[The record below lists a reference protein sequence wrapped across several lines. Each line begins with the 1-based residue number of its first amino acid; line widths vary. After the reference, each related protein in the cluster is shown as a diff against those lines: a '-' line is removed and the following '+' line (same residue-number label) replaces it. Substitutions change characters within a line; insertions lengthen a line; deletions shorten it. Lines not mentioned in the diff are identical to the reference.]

1 MHLGDIFAVEN
12 VGMKSTKD
20 EQVHEINL
28 QRIRDKAQ
36 VCFSFTSTLLCPWS
50 LTSWPFPIFLCRFI
64 WHSCFHKSKNCASV
78 WRHDK
83 AILFLVTVH
92 REVNIHC
99 TICTLGLNFN
109 RPDEKSNLFL
119 KIAEAKQERTDFF
132 FKSMQCYGT

>member
-50 LTSWPFPIFLCRFI
+50 LTSWPFPISSVDLSDIVVYIKVKIVRLSEGMIKLYCFWWQFI
-64 WHSCFHKSKNCASV
+64 VRLTYTALYVPLALILIDQMKSQ
-78 WRHDK
+78 
-83 AILFLVTVH
+83 I
-92 REVNIHC
+92 
-99 TICTLGLNFN
+99 
-109 RPDEKSNLFL
+109 
-119 KIAEAKQERTDFF
+119 FF
-132 FKSMQCYGT
+132 